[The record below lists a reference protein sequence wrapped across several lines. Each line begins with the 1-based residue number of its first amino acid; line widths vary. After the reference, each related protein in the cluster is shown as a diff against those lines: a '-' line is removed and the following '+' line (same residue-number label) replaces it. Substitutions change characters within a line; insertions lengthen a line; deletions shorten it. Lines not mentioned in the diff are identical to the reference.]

1 MTSSSSSSRRLTHFD
16 GGHWCY
22 RGSYCGTSG
31 GWLMVMIFGVM
42 LLALFNVT
50 FESEKQKKSVTPS

>member
-1 MTSSSSSSRRLTHFD
+1 
-16 GGHWCY
+16 
-22 RGSYCGTSG
+22 
-31 GWLMVMIFGVM
+31 MVVIFGVM